1 MSMDPLLV
9 AIVSRIFERV
19 LVVAAGA
26 LAIYLG
32 YRLFMN
38 MPEHD
43 KSSGKFVLPGGI
55 SIFLSRVG
63 PGIFFSLFGAVVIG
77 LSFHYGIKY
86 DEDAT
91 ATVVAVAATAGTE
104 AQQAPRRTFS
114 GIAPST
120 GMAGSPDILRDRNEV
135 LVAVT
140 ALNKAAAALPAG
152 MASYDRRQILD
163 GIRDAKLRLLQSVW
177 DAEHWGEFE
186 TAAAWLRD
194 NGDAEPPPQLA
205 EAVGNFRAGAPAPT
219 E

>member
-1 MSMDPLLV
+1 MDPLLV

-86 DEDAT
+86 DEEAT
-91 ATVVAVAATAGTE
+91 ATVVAAAAVNGTE
-104 AQQAPRRTFS
+104 LAQPARRTFT
-114 GIAPST
+114 GIAPSA
-120 GMAGSPDILRDRNEV
+120 GMASPSDTLRERNTV
-135 LVAVT
+135 LIAVT
-140 ALNKAAAALPAG
+140 ALNKAAAALPAD
-152 MASYDRRQILD
+152 MAAYDRRQILQ
-163 GIRDAKLRLLQSVW
+163 GIHDAKLRLLQSVW
-177 DAEHWGEFE
+177 DAEQWGEFE
-186 TAAAWLRD
+186 IAAVWLRD

-205 EAVGNFRAGAPAPT
+205 KAVGYFRAGAQAPS